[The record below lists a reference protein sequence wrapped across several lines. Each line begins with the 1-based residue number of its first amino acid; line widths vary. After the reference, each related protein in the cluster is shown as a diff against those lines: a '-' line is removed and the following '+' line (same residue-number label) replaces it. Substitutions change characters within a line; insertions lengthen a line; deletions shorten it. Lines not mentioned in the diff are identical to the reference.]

1 MKQTKEQILKA
12 FGATLRAYRQ
22 QAGLSQERLAAKA
35 GLDRTYVGGAER
47 GERINGGVIVY
58 CRAHV
63 YVAARTHVDEARLTA
78 LDPAVDITGVRAD
91 RRHDAVKRRAFACL
105 AGSG

>member
-22 QAGLSQERLAAKA
+22 GAGLSQEKLATKA

-47 GERINGGVIVY
+47 GERNVALVNIV
-58 CRAHV
+58 RLA
-63 YVAARTHVDEARLTA
+63 EAISIRPSQL
-78 LDPAVDITGVRAD
+78 LKSFDGD
-91 RRHDAVKRRAFACL
+91 
-105 AGSG
+105 